1 MEITEVRILL
11 VDEEPLRVLVNI
23 VLYNC
28 FAIKELRIIRGPK
41 GHFVGMPK
49 RRKKDGTL
57 SEIVSTITAEA
68 RNMLEEEVFAEYE
81 QIIGKPVTRRKLS

>member
-28 FAIKELRIIRGPK
+28 FAISELRIIRGPK

-49 RRKKDGTL
+49 RHKKDGTL

-68 RNMLEEEVFAEYE
+68 RNMLEENVFAEYE

>member
-11 VDEEPLRVLVNI
+11 VDEEPLRALVNI

-57 SEIVSTITAEA
+57 SDLVSTFTAEA
-68 RNMLEEEVFAEYE
+68 RNILEEEVFAEYE
-81 QIIGKPVTRRKLS
+81 QIIGKPVNRRKLS